1 MSFKPLHLA
10 GPNKKSKKADKKP
23 PTNEHTSGDEYEEF
37 GEEIAGGIVD
47 EIDDEMIGDDEGADD
62 LKEVVAKE
70 EKTDAK
76 IKHIEIV
83 DNESAEVKLKDV
95 QKVEK
100 EPVKDIKELTEVIEN
115 NELEEIVDVHSEQI
129 LDVSNIEQ
137 DDLEDY

>member
-47 EIDDEMIGDDEGADD
+47 EIDDEMIGDDDGADD